1 MSTYRYTQLPAGC
14 IRILRLQP
22 HQDKRSAI
30 RCQLSDLEL
39 RSSEGLCPYEA
50 LSYVWG
56 SPDKPHTIDVEGY
69 SLSVGANLYAALLS
83 LRYTSLERILW
94 VDAACIDQTNITE
107 KEQQIQLMAEIYA
120 KARSV
125 IIWLGEATTAGAE
138 DALEDIRVAAAST
151 SNGVEINIPGEEP
164 ILEILKLPWFKRVW
178 LSYHGDLD
186 LQLLI
191 RSVSYLMRRAVFRP
205 RQIAEKSERYSLDIC
220 PLSELVEMYHNHQA
234 TERHDKV
241 YALFGMCSDDLEA
254 AGLVVDYKIPWNRLL
269 QKLVNYILPQC
280 LSVSTWNDNQV
291 AVIVTLVHV
300 LGKVVSVNSREESQ
314 NITIDWKSPHIKC
327 HETSSWCIKASS
339 KSAEVGDIVCLFDGC
354 SRPTIIRL
362 CGMNWIII
370 FISITP
376 AIKPA
381 ELPPLYHDRWDWQD
395 LLGSLGKPSAKFEL
409 IWDLDMQRDQ
419 KNLPSSNVA
428 TMSPTTTNSIQR
440 CMKAFEREETYVWLR
455 HSEKK
460 SLSEIERRLREI
472 IKKLDIVTVIDK
484 LNHPLSSVYLK
495 ESMHALQ
502 SILMEWQA
510 FKATQEDQDPML
522 KNGLEID
529 HIVDTLLGIYGGWL
543 PLKWA
548 IDDGL
553 EAVARLMLHFADPNA
568 GIEYD
573 LTPLAW
579 ASSHGYDSLVK
590 LLLDTAKVAPDT
602 QNKRGETP
610 LLLAAKWGYDTVV
623 EKLLDTG
630 KVDPDAEDDSG
641 DTPLLVAVFSNHVAV
656 VKLLLE
662 TGE

>member
-178 LSYHGDLD
+178 
-186 LQLLI
+186 
-191 RSVSYLMRRAVFRP
+191 
-205 RQIAEKSERYSLDIC
+205 
-220 PLSELVEMYHNHQA
+220 
-234 TERHDKV
+234 
-241 YALFGMCSDDLEA
+241 
-254 AGLVVDYKIPWNRLL
+254 
-269 QKLVNYILPQC
+269 
-280 LSVSTWNDNQV
+280 
-291 AVIVTLVHV
+291 
-300 LGKVVSVNSREESQ
+300 
-314 NITIDWKSPHIKC
+314 
-327 HETSSWCIKASS
+327 ASS

>member
-1 MSTYRYTQLPAGC
+1 MEIDGYAFCT
-14 IRILRLQP
+14 
-22 HQDKRSAI
+22 
-30 RCQLSDLEL
+30 
-39 RSSEGLCPYEA
+39 GL
-50 LSYVWG
+50 
-56 SPDKPHTIDVEGY
+56 
-69 SLSVGANLYAALLS
+69 
-83 LRYTSLERILW
+83 
-94 VDAACIDQTNITE
+94 
-107 KEQQIQLMAEIYA
+107 
-120 KARSV
+120 
-125 IIWLGEATTAGAE
+125 
-138 DALEDIRVAAAST
+138 DAL
-151 SNGVEINIPGEEP
+151 
-164 ILEILKLPWFKRVW
+164 K
-178 LSYHGDLD
+178 LSYHGDSD

-205 RQIAEKSERYSLDIC
+205 RQIAKKSERYSLDIC
-220 PLSELVEMYHNHQA
+220 PLSELVEMYHNRHA

-291 AVIVTLVHV
+291 AVIMTLVHV
-300 LGKVVSVNSREESQ
+300 LGKVVSVTSREESQ

-339 KSAEVGDIVCLFDGC
+339 KFAEVGDIVCLFDGC

-381 ELPPLYHDRWDWQD
+381 ELLPLYYDRWDWHD
-395 LLGSLGKPSAKFEL
+395 LLESLGKPSAKFEL

-419 KNLPSSNVA
+419 RNPPSSNVA
-428 TMSPTTTNSIQR
+428 TMSLTTTNSIQR
-440 CMKAFEREETYVWLR
+440 CMRAFEREETYVWLR
-455 HSEKK
+455 HSERN

-472 IKKLDIVTVIDK
+472 IKKLDIATVIDK

-510 FKATQEDQDPML
+510 FEATQEDQDPLL

-553 EAVARLMLHFADPNA
+553 MAVTRLMLHFADPNA

-590 LLLDTAKVAPDT
+590 LLLDTVKVAPDI

-630 KVDPDAEDDSG
+630 KVDPDAQDDSG

-662 TGE
+662 TGKANPNVKKKVTANSWVGRTPLIYAAQNGFLQIVRLLLGSERVNINFRDEHGGTSCEWAFVKGHMEIYNLIAERLDKESRGDLERGQLELKRKIEE

>member
-1 MSTYRYTQLPAGC
+1 MEIDGYAFCT
-14 IRILRLQP
+14 
-22 HQDKRSAI
+22 
-30 RCQLSDLEL
+30 
-39 RSSEGLCPYEA
+39 GL
-50 LSYVWG
+50 
-56 SPDKPHTIDVEGY
+56 
-69 SLSVGANLYAALLS
+69 
-83 LRYTSLERILW
+83 
-94 VDAACIDQTNITE
+94 
-107 KEQQIQLMAEIYA
+107 
-120 KARSV
+120 
-125 IIWLGEATTAGAE
+125 
-138 DALEDIRVAAAST
+138 DAL
-151 SNGVEINIPGEEP
+151 
-164 ILEILKLPWFKRVW
+164 K
-178 LSYHGDLD
+178 LSYHGDSD

-191 RSVSYLMRRAVFRP
+191 RSVSYLMRRAVFRT
-205 RQIAEKSERYSLDIC
+205 RQIAEKSERYSLAIC
-220 PLSELVEMYHNHQA
+220 PLSELVEMYHNRQA

-254 AGLVVDYKIPWNRLL
+254 AGLVVDYKIPWNQLL

-280 LSVSTWNDNQV
+280 LSVRTWNDNQV

-314 NITIDWKSPHIKC
+314 NITIDWKSPQIKC

-381 ELPPLYHDRWDWQD
+381 ELPPLYYDRWDWHD
-395 LLGSLGKPSAKFEL
+395 LLDSLGKPSAKFEL

-419 KNLPSSNVA
+419 RNPPPANVA
-428 TMSPTTTNSIQR
+428 AMSPTKTNSIQR
-440 CMKAFEREETYVWLR
+440 PMRDFEREETYVWLR
-455 HSEKK
+455 HGEKK
-460 SLSEIERRLREI
+460 SLSEIECRLREI
-472 IKKLDIVTVIDK
+472 IKKLDISTVISK

-495 ESMHALQ
+495 ESIHALQ

-510 FKATQEDQDPML
+510 FKATQEVQDPGV
-522 KNGLEID
+522 KNELEID
-529 HIVDTLLGIYGGWL
+529 HIIDTLLGIYGGWL

-548 IDDGL
+548 VDDGHM
-553 EAVARLMLHFADPNA
+553 AVARLMLHFADPNA
-568 GIEYD
+568 GIKYD

-590 LLLDTAKVAPDT
+590 LLLDTVKVAPDS

-630 KVDPDAEDDSG
+630 KVDPDAKDDSG

-662 TGE
+662 IGKANPNVKKKVTAHSWVGRTPLIYAAQNGFLQIVRLLLDSEGLDIHFRDEHGGTACEWAFVKGHKEIYNLIVERLDEESREDLERGHSELKRKIEEQPDGIHTSLMPLFGRT